1 MPLLPYTKTYVIDE
15 TRGIAS
21 ATPPAS
27 LNIASIIVS
36 ETGPTERTYLRNQ
49 ADLIRYFCTGSSI
62 SANDNETIQFN
73 GALLTQVPIDVFRVD
88 SSALRF
94 GVGSKGSKLY
104 FDKEYNLLEKV
115 TRAKVVKNNQ
125 APEYYY
131 IQLKEGSTTTT
142 YFVSEPD
149 EEDPT
154 SIPEGVP
161 NENPKRVGNEA
172 SIEALFTGI
181 NKLGKTLNNTEISA
195 IFSDS
200 IEILGLDG
208 SILSENMYNVS
219 EKTYDGDL
227 IYKIQ
232 AVTDGEDAARL
243 MVTIGKTTFYRAS
256 DVIDTASFE
265 QAIGLTTFT
274 DTGTLNSSQF
284 LIKMVDYLYQDESC
298 PDPWAEAI
306 TVTVPVAVDFQLDDG
321 LKNCFTLDSEEHTL
335 TCANCGRLLTEA
347 ERNVKLGGPN
357 EENAIGYNVYTP
369 AALLVAYAESH
380 DITDYTITD
389 GTSGPAYILYNS
401 LTGPEARSNSDT
413 GMTVSNL
420 DPETT
425 LTVLQHE
432 TDETNI
438 DYLQEDALFVVV
450 DTTCFY
456 AGQKPEAGVD
466 VSDEVDTFIKVST
479 KATMPTVEFLDVLY
493 TSLTSV
499 FQVGKAPGNYL
510 IFDGEHTITASDN
523 ITVSNVLTVD
533 QTDQDMFNDS
543 FAIVCKF
550 TSSQPLFDFEYTA
563 NDDEFQSIDLTY
575 QFKDIVDTIQFSFD
589 GLAVTPMGRSIYYEN
604 YNEGDSANPYIHIT
618 KLDGDGMFQTFSPD
632 KFGNQILNNPPTD
645 ADYQEAVLKYLDEK
659 DKQYDFV
666 TDGGHVSVGLAGA
679 CKQVADTRFA
689 IYAPTFPVN
698 AKKVDELK
706 NYAESINL
714 DDFRGVYV
722 VPGHKNTYNGNFL
735 SVMPGALSYIF
746 ARINAFNTTSAEFQP
761 VFGSVK
767 GRATA
772 PNLIKNFKED
782 DAQKLADLSINS
794 IVKDITGTYIRSNF
808 TSQAV
813 NSYLS
818 EEQYAYLTNVVCHE
832 CEVYNPTIIAELND
846 SNTRQK
852 VERELTGILTQRII
866 AGKNPTVAAF
876 KVVCDDTDRLNT
888 QQVIEARQL
897 IYEVWLQYTPSV
909 AYVKAYTYVKRLG
922 SF

>member
-115 TRAKVVKNNQ
+115 TRAKIVKNNQ
-125 APEYYY
+125 APECYY
-131 IQLKEGSTTTT
+131 IELQEGDDPASTTVYYAGT
-142 YFVSEPD
+142 YSGSATDPVQVSE
-149 EEDPT
+149 T
-154 SIPEGVP
+154 S
-161 NENPKRVGNEA
+161 
-172 SIEALFTGI
+172 SIEALFTGLNLRGI
-181 NKLGKTLNNTEISA
+181 TLSNSETSA
-195 IFSDS
+195 IFPSN
-200 IEILGLDG
+200 IKVNNLENGT
-208 SILSENMYNVS
+208 LSENMYNVS

-232 AVTDGEDAARL
+232 AVLGGGDTAQL
-243 MVTIGKTTFYRAS
+243 TVTIGKTTFYRAS
-256 DVIDTASFE
+256 DQIDTGSFE
-265 QAIGLTTFT
+265 NAIGLTSFT
-274 DTGTLNSSQF
+274 ESSTLDSSTF
-284 LIKMVDYLYQDESC
+284 LIKMVDAIYREAVC
-298 PDPWAEAI
+298 PDPWAESI
-306 TVTVPVAVDFQLDDG
+306 TVTVPVDSTFELPDG
-321 LKNCFTLDSEEHTL
+321 LKNCFILDSTTNQL
-335 TCANCGRLLTEA
+335 ICANCNRALTTE
-347 ERNVKLGGPN
+347 ERSVEIGGISASS
-357 EENAIGYNVYTP
+357 ENLYTP
-369 AALLVAYAESH
+369 TALLVAYAMNN
-380 DITDYTITD
+380 DITSFTITD
-389 GTSGPAYILYNS
+389 GGTGPAYILYNS
-401 LTGPEARSNSDT
+401 LTGPESRSSNSN

-420 DPETT
+420 DSDTKFY
-425 LTVLQHE
+425 VLQHE

-438 DYLQEDALFVVV
+438 DYLQEDALYVVV

-456 AGQKPEAGVD
+456 AGEKPEAGVD
-466 VSDEVDTFIKVST
+466 VSDEVDTFIKVSP
-479 KATMPTVEFLDVLY
+479 KSTMSTTEFLDVLY

-510 IFDGEHTITASDN
+510 IFDGEHTFDSSDN
-523 ITVSNVLTVD
+523 IIISNVLTVD

-618 KLDGDGMFQTFSPD
+618 KLDGDGMFQTYSPD

-666 TDGGHVSVGLAGA
+666 TDGGHASVGLAGA

-746 ARINAFNTTSAEFQP
+746 ARVNAFNTTSAEFQP

-767 GRATA
+767 GRVTS

-852 VERELTGILTQRII
+852 VERELTTILNQRII

-876 KVVCDDTDRLNT
+876 KVICDDTDRLNT
-888 QQVIEARQL
+888 QIVIEARQL
-897 IYEVWLQYTPSV
+897 IYEVWLQYTPSI
-909 AYVKAYTYVKRLG
+909 AYVKAYTYIKRLG